1 MWTSIGRFKSGIDTL
16 NEPHSFANGLSEV
29 FPRAVILTDGD
40 RTPVTGAV
48 DDGLEAWALC
58 KGSAGVADLDI
69 LSCSV
74 RTRKHSIKPG
84 SRSLSSRNQ
93 RQKWE
98 EEAQSGT
105 CQVSSDALIG
115 LESMQKATF
124 SDARRS
130 AVSRW
135 RKLPKVETRRAV
147 QKVWTPTY
155 WLACS

>member
-1 MWTSIGRFKSGIDTL
+1 VDVCRTTQVRMRSIERG
-16 NEPHSFANGLSEV
+16 SFFVNGLSEV
-29 FPRAVILTDGD
+29 SPDAATLTDGD

-69 LSCSV
+69 SHALSERGNIQIGFVILIIPLSKDKIG
-74 RTRKHSIKPG
+74 RKK
-84 SRSLSSRNQ
+84 
-93 RQKWE
+93 
-98 EEAQSGT
+98 SGI
-105 CQVSSDALIG
+105 CQISSDAPIG

-135 RKLPKVETRRAV
+135 RETKLKQDGPCRWSGHRVIG
-147 QKVWTPTY
+147 
-155 WLACS
+155 